1 MQTGHVAIV
10 FTRYHFILMNM
21 FIIPSHFIVNAVD
34 VIKTASSCSHSEDVL
49 KSLERMAQ
57 KEFMPFVGP
66 IKGKIIGH
74 IIREHKPMNV
84 LEIGTLYGYSAIL
97 MADLLPSHGKVTTI
111 ETNKSNAAIAR
122 KNILKAEL
130 SEKIE
135 VIPGNALTIIPKLTK
150 SKFDLIFLDAA
161 KHEYLKYLKLAEQNS
176 LLRKGSVIIADNVR
190 VSKDELSDYLE
201 YVRNS
206 GNYKSKAI
214 ETKLEFTVGIKDAIE
229 VSVKIN

>member
-1 MQTGHVAIV
+1 
-10 FTRYHFILMNM
+10 
-21 FIIPSHFIVNAVD
+21 
-34 VIKTASSCSHSEDVL
+34 
-49 KSLERMAQ
+49 
-57 KEFMPFVGP
+57 
-66 IKGKIIGH
+66 
-74 IIREHKPMNV
+74 
-84 LEIGTLYGYSAIL
+84 

-111 ETNKSNAAIAR
+111 ETNKSNVGIAR
-122 KNILKAEL
+122 KNILEAEL

-135 VIPGNALTIIPKLTK
+135 VILGNALTIIPKLTNC
-150 SKFDLIFLDAA
+150 KFDLIFLDAA
-161 KHEYLKYLKLAEQNS
+161 KYEYLKYLKLAEQNS

-206 GNYKSKAI
+206 GNYKTKAI